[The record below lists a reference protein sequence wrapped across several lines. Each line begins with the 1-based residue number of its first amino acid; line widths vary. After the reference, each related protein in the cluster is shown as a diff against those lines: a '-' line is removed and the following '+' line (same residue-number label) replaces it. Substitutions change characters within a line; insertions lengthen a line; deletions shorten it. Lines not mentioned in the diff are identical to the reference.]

1 LCRSRIRF
9 PRLKLCHSRRII
21 SSLAPFDTNHRADRS
36 TKAPGARKIMFDP
49 PAHALIWVIP
59 IRRVCTAGTKRKL
72 AGPLSRELRALP
84 LVALLIDGVHFAR
97 ACGPGNSGVDDR
109 APNRSWD
116 CAKSRPTTPRRC
128 WSSRRIGGTR
138 FRSREFA
145 SDRNENL
152 FGRVCRIGRRVSHCR
167 SGTMPLDRSGCWKQS
182 AVPQGD
188 LAFAMPALIAALHA
202 PDTSSARPGVE
213 QTEKAA

>member
-1 LCRSRIRF
+1 MADCRTRYDACF
-9 PRLKLCHSRRII
+9 VPLKNSL
-21 SSLAPFDTNHRADRS
+21 SSVKTLSFAPNYFVAGSFRYKPSSGSLHQGSGRTKNNVRS
-36 TKAPGARKIMFDP
+36 TSTRLDLGDTDSQGL
-49 PAHALIWVIP
+49 H
-59 IRRVCTAGTKRKL
+59 RRHQAQVG
-72 AGPLSRELRALP
+72 GPLSRELRALP

-188 LAFAMPALIAALHA
+188 LALRDAGFDRRAAC
-202 PDTSSARPGVE
+202 PGY
-213 QTEKAA
+213 Q